1 MSFKEVSVYDLSF
14 NPFTKIGKEWMLITS
29 GDENKWN
36 TMTASWGFVGVMW
49 NKNVI
54 ETVIRPTR
62 YTIEFVE
69 KNDLFTVSFFDEEYR
84 KALQFCG
91 AHSGRDCDKAKET
104 GLTPVELDGVATFAE
119 AKLVLI
125 CKKQYTDMLKPE
137 GFLIPETYQRW
148 YNADPLHKLFVG
160 EILAAYERTDA

>member
-1 MSFKEVSVYDLSF
+1 MSFKEVSVSDLSF

-69 KNDLFTVSFFDEEYR
+69 KNDLFTARRYSSAALIREETATRQRKQVLHQFSPTTQQPLPRLPCILSAASFTHR
-84 KALQFCG
+84 IWISHCLTRSAISGTKRTQCIR
-91 AHSGRDCDKAKET
+91 HSSAR
-104 GLTPVELDGVATFAE
+104 
-119 AKLVLI
+119 
-125 CKKQYTDMLKPE
+125 
-137 GFLIPETYQRW
+137 
-148 YNADPLHKLFVG
+148 
-160 EILAAYERTDA
+160 

>member
-1 MSFKEVSVYDLSF
+1 MFKEINAKDIKDNF
-14 NPFTKIGKEWMLITS
+14 IKTIADEWALISAGTE
-29 GDENKWN
+29 DKYNM
-36 TMTASWGFVGVMW
+36 MTASWGFMGEMWGKPSFLCGVRTNRHTLPFM
-49 NKNVI
+49 
-54 ETVIRPTR
+54 EQ
-62 YTIEFVE
+62 
-69 KNDLFTVSFFDEEYR
+69 NDCFSVSFFEESQR
-84 KALQFCG
+84 AALQFCG
-91 AHSGRDCDKAKET
+91 THSGRDCDKAKET

-148 YNADPLHKLFVG
+148 YNTDPLHKLFVG

>member
-1 MSFKEVSVYDLSF
+1 MSFKEVSVSDLSF

-104 GLTPVELDGVATFAE
+104 GLNPFSPTA
-119 AKLVLI
+119 
-125 CKKQYTDMLKPE
+125 Q
-137 GFLIPETYQRW
+137 Q
-148 YNADPLHKLFVG
+148 PLPRLPCT
-160 EILAAYERTDA
+160 LSAASFTHRIWISHCLTRSAISGTKRTQCIRHSSAR

>member
-1 MSFKEVSVYDLSF
+1 MGKAVFPLWCSDESTYPSVYGTERLF
-14 NPFTKIGKEWMLITS
+14 QC
-29 GDENKWN
+29 
-36 TMTASWGFVGVMW
+36 
-49 NKNVI
+49 VI
-54 ETVIRPTR
+54 
-62 YTIEFVE
+62 F
-69 KNDLFTVSFFDEEYR
+69 EESQR
-84 KALQFCG
+84 AALQFCG
-91 AHSGRDCDKAKET
+91 THSGRDCDKAKET

-148 YNADPLHKLFVG
+148 YNTDPLHKLFVG